1 LYFRGYTTDHNYHF
15 EITKTHRFSLFVALA
30 LAACN
35 SKSPIEFSG
44 FTQQYFDDKKAL
56 FPLEATQYGQNQYND
71 QLLFEMTDSYRK
83 KLGEFYANYE
93 KHTGSNLTSKYFTGK
108 YWNQA

>member
-1 LYFRGYTTDHNYHF
+1 MKLLKYTVF
-15 EITKTHRFSLFVALA
+15 ALFVALT

-35 SKSPIEFSG
+35 SKSPVEFSG
-44 FTQQYFDDKKAL
+44 FTQQYFDDKNAL
-56 FPLEATQYGQNQYND
+56 FPLEATQYGQNQYNH

-93 KHTGSNLTSKYFTGK
+93 KNTASNLISKNFTKK
-108 YWNQA
+108 YWSRV

>member
-1 LYFRGYTTDHNYHF
+1 MKLLKNSVYA
-15 EITKTHRFSLFVALA
+15 LLLA
-30 LAACN
+30 LSVMACS
-35 SKSPIEFSG
+35 SKNETNFSA
-44 FTQQYFDDKKAL
+44 FTKQYFDDKNAL
-56 FPLEATQYGQNQYND
+56 SPLEATQYGQNQYND

-93 KHTGSNLTSKYFTGK
+93 KHTGSNLTSKDFTKK

>member
-1 LYFRGYTTDHNYHF
+1 MKLFKNSVYALLLAFSVMAYSSNETNF
-15 EITKTHRFSLFVALA
+15 SAFTK
-30 LAACN
+30 
-35 SKSPIEFSG
+35 
-44 FTQQYFDDKKAL
+44 QYFDDKNAL

-71 QLLFEMTDSYRK
+71 QLVFEMTDSYRK